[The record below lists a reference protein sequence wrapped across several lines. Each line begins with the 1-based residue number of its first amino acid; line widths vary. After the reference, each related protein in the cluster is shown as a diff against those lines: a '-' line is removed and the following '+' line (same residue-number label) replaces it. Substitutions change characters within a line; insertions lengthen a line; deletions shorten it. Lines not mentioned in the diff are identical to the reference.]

1 MNNKCEHIKNFNNS
15 LHEIKKLEKVASCA
29 VCKNTGPNLWIC
41 LQRNCLL
48 AGCSEQI
55 KDHSTAHFKANNSHS
70 VHMNLSSQR
79 IWCYLCEKEVFIANE
94 KSALLNNPLN
104 FGDYDL
110 DNGNGNGGPG
120 LSDNED
126 YENDKIRGLVGLQN
140 IANTCYMN
148 SALQALSN
156 IQPLTYYF
164 LDCGDIIEHYVETA
178 SNKNKAGLA
187 KSYYRLIKDIWCN
200 GSSGKDFIAPRGILY
215 GIRSVHSM
223 FRGFQQHDTQE
234 FLRCFMDQ
242 LHEELKET
250 DPIPQ
255 RTTNSK
261 SHEIY
266 QQKDDEMSNYT
277 SSSSASQSEG
287 EYETCDSGVSEQS
300 SLFEDSYNQNKH
312 YPSSS
317 MSFIYNSSSLSS
329 RMSTPF
335 GYRTNSNSYNPN
347 NDIVV
352 SVAQRSIISDVFDG
366 KLLSSV
372 QCLTC
377 ERISTR
383 EETFQD
389 LSLPI
394 PHRDYVN
401 VLHHAQ
407 NLNNSV
413 RSHSGAMCNDQLK
426 SDGWFCWVWN
436 VVRSWL
442 WGPSVTL
449 HDCMASFF
457 SADELKGDNMYSCSK
472 CNKLRTG
479 VKYSR
484 VIDLPEALCVHL
496 KRFRHDL
503 SYSSKISSYIHF
515 PLVGFD
521 MRPYL
526 HKDCKSNV
534 SVYNL
539 VSVICHHGTVG
550 GGHYTCFA
558 KNDLTGNWYEFDDQH
573 VTEVSAD
580 VVQNCQ
586 AYVLFYQKHNPQMDE
601 TRTQAR
607 EFSKINPQFSDI
619 RFFVSR
625 EWINRFNTF
634 AEPGPIN
641 NWAILCPHGG
651 VPPHKANLINKI
663 AVPLSQPLWD
673 FLYKKFGGGPVVN
686 RLFECDICKKTA
698 ENLQRRQAHELAT
711 FTKYHDEF
719 QNEDDSTTI
728 YAISMAWFRKWQ
740 LFARGLTGKEPGPIN
755 NSTIAAKTDGTTAVN
770 NVLPGSDYAQLN
782 TSLWKFF
789 YNIYG
794 GGPEIVLRGSL
805 KEETS
810 DEENLIVENDMIR
823 LNPVED
829 VPPESIDAKD
839 SFLGKPKNVTFQ
851 SSAAA
856 ATGNSIYDSEK
867 VNLYSRAIS
876 IDNSEKHL
884 IKQSLAKKKPKVISV
899 NHTLKR
905 KSKRNRNGLKSAG
918 FFGLKGT
925 YNVSESN
932 ENSREYID
940 DSGIKQHSNE
950 PDFMNTFQSPPS
962 SFQYVFPC
970 NEDINI
976 QQQQQQQVASENF
989 YQQDSL
995 PSSNGIKSI
1004 NEKHSSSKDYEHRTS
1019 KKLHKKQKRNKIKS
1033 NPIHNNHSKE
1043 DSASSENET

>member
-1 MNNKCEHIKNFNNS
+1 MNNKCQHIKNFNTSIN
-15 LHEIKKLEKVASCA
+15 EIKKLEKVASCA

-94 KSALLNNPLN
+94 KAALLNSTLN
-104 FGDYDL
+104 FGDCDL
-110 DNGNGNGGPG
+110 DNSNGALGV
-120 LSDNED
+120 SDNEE
-126 YENDKIRGLVGLQN
+126 YENDKVRGLVGLQN

-178 SNKNKAGLA
+178 VNKNKAGLA

-200 GSSGKDFIAPRGILY
+200 GNDSKDFIAPRGILY

-250 DPIPQ
+250 DPIPLK
-255 RTTNSK
+255 TNLK
-261 SHEIY
+261 SQEIY
-266 QQKDDEMSNYT
+266 QKDDEMSNY

-300 SLFEDSYNQNKH
+300 SLFEDSFTQNKH
-312 YPSSS
+312 YSSL
-317 MSFIYNSSSLSS
+317 SFIYNSSLSS
-329 RMSTPF
+329 RVSTPY
-335 GYRTNSNSYNPN
+335 GYRTNISANNYNPN

-377 ERISTR
+377 DRISTR

-407 NLNNSV
+407 NTHNNI
-413 RSHSGAMCNDQLK
+413 RSHSGAMCNEQLK

-484 VIDLPEALCVHL
+484 VLDLPEALCVHL

-534 SVYNL
+534 SLYNL

-601 TRTQAR
+601 IRTQAR
-607 EFSKINPQFSDI
+607 EFSKMNPQFSDI

-651 VPPHKANLINKI
+651 VPPHKATLINKI

-686 RLFECDICKKTA
+686 RLFECDICKRTA
-698 ENLQRRQAHELAT
+698 ENLQRRQTQELGA
-711 FTKYHDEF
+711 FTKFHDDF

-740 LFARGLTGKEPGPIN
+740 LFARGITTKDPGPIN
-755 NSTIAAKTDGTTAVN
+755 NSAITSKTEATVN

-810 DEENLIVENDMIR
+810 DDENIIPENNMIR
-823 LNPVED
+823 MSSVED
-829 VPPESIDAKD
+829 SLPETSDVKD
-839 SFLGKPKNVTFQ
+839 NMLGKPKNVTFQ
-851 SSAAA
+851 S
-856 ATGNSIYDSEK
+856 GNTVYDNEK
-867 VNLYSRAIS
+867 ANMYSRTIS
-876 IDNSEKHL
+876 IDISEKHL
-884 IKQSLAKKKPKVISV
+884 KQSLAKKKPKVISV
-899 NHTLKR
+899 NHSLKR
-905 KSKRNRNGLKSAG
+905 KTKRNRNGLKSSG

-925 YNVSESN
+925 YNANEGSENTRDYN
-932 ENSREYID
+932 E

-950 PDFMNTFQSPPS
+950 PDFMNTFQNISP
-962 SFQYVFPC
+962 FQYVLPC
-970 NEDINI
+970 SEDKPI
-976 QQQQQQQVASENF
+976 QQQTGNNVFFKHDALVPTNGVKTTSEN
-989 YQQDSL
+989 
-995 PSSNGIKSI
+995 
-1004 NEKHSSSKDYEHRTS
+1004 HSSSRDYEFKTS
-1019 KKLHKKQKRNKIKS
+1019 KKLHKKQKRNKGKS
-1033 NPIHNNHSKE
+1033 NAVHNHSKE
-1043 DSASSENET
+1043 ESGTSENEI

>member
-1 MNNKCEHIKNFNNS
+1 MNNKCQHIKKFNTS
-15 LHEIKKLEKVASCA
+15 THEIQKLEKVASCA
-29 VCKNTGPNLWIC
+29 VCKHTGPNLWIC
-41 LQRNCLL
+41 LQRNCLQ

-55 KDHSTAHFKANNSHS
+55 KDHSTAHFKENSSHC

-79 IWCYLCEKEVFIANE
+79 IWCYLCEKEVFFSNE
-94 KSALLNNPLN
+94 KAPLLNSPLN
-104 FGDYDL
+104 FGDYDV
-110 DNGNGNGGPG
+110 DDGNGALG
-120 LSDNED
+120 LNDNEE
-126 YENDKIRGLVGLQN
+126 YENEKVRGLVGLQN

-178 SNKNKAGLA
+178 ANKSKAGLA

-200 GSSGKDFIAPRGILY
+200 ENDSKDFIAPRGILY

-223 FRGFQQHDTQE
+223 FRGYQQHDTQE

-250 DPIPQ
+250 DPIPMK
-255 RTTNSK
+255 TNVK
-261 SHEIY
+261 NQELYH
-266 QQKDDEMSNYT
+266 KDEEMSNY

-300 SLFEDSYNQNKH
+300 SLFEDSFAQNKH
-312 YPSSS
+312 YPSL
-317 MSFIYNSSSLSS
+317 SFIYNSPLSLRISA
-329 RMSTPF
+329 PF
-335 GYRTNSNSYNPN
+335 GYRQNISSNNHNTN

-407 NLNNSV
+407 NINNNV
-413 RSHSGAMCNDQLK
+413 IRSHSGAMCNEQLK
-426 SDGWFCWVWN
+426 SDSWIRWAWN
-436 VVRSWL
+436 VVRGWL

-484 VIDLPEALCVHL
+484 VLDLPEALCVHL

-521 MRPYL
+521 MRPFL
-526 HKDCKSNV
+526 HKDCNSNI

-586 AYVLFYQKHNPQMDE
+586 AYVLFYQKHNPRMDE
-601 TRTQAR
+601 IRTQAR
-607 EFSKINPQFSDI
+607 EFSKLNPQFSDI

-686 RLFECDICKKTA
+686 RLFECDVCKRTA
-698 ENLQRRQAHELAT
+698 ENLQRRQKQEHAT
-711 FTKYHDEF
+711 FTKFQDDF

-740 LFARGLTGKEPGPIN
+740 LFARGITSKDPGPIN
-755 NSTIAAKTDGTTAVN
+755 NSTILSKTEVTAN
-770 NVLPGSDYAQLN
+770 NLLPGSDYAQLN
-782 TSLWKFF
+782 THLWKFF

-810 DEENLIVENDMIR
+810 DDENINIAENDVIR
-823 LNPVED
+823 LSPVED
-829 VPPESIDAKD
+829 NLPENSDAKD
-839 SFLGKPKNVTFQ
+839 NYLGKPKNVTFQ
-851 SSAAA
+851 PDN
-856 ATGNSIYDSEK
+856 TIYENEK
-867 VNLYSRAIS
+867 ANLYSRAIS
-876 IDNSEKHL
+876 ADISEKHL
-884 IKQSLAKKKPKVISV
+884 KQSLIKKKPKVISV
-899 NHTLKR
+899 NHSLKR
-905 KSKRNRNGLKSAG
+905 KSKRSRNDLKSAG
-918 FFGLKGT
+918 LFGLKGT
-925 YNVSESN
+925 YNISGGSEHM
-932 ENSREYID
+932 REYND
-940 DSGIKQHSNE
+940 DSGINQHSNE
-950 PDFMNTFQSPPS
+950 PDFMNTFQSIPP
-962 SFQYVFPC
+962 FHYVLPC
-970 NEDINI
+970 NEGQPM
-976 QQQQQQQVASENF
+976 QQAAEVLFNN
-989 YQQDSL
+989 DSL
-995 PSSNGIKSI
+995 GRNSGSKTSADSNSTFKSY
-1004 NEKHSSSKDYEHRTS
+1004 ESKIP
-1019 KKLHKKQKRNKIKS
+1019 KKLHKKQKRLKGKS
-1033 NPIHNNHSKE
+1033 NPIHNHSKE
-1043 DSASSENET
+1043 ESGTSENET